1 MATQVEEPQIDESH
15 PFRVLIKFAVFL
27 GLIYVA
33 GRFLAEKKAEYSN
46 MTESQA
52 HDRFVEK
59 MGPKVGDDT
68 ANEIAD
74 QVVPKLKDAG
84 LLKPDPV
91 EAAADDVKKAAK
103 DAAKTVDK
111 KVEAVG
117 DDVKKATK
125 DAKNLVDKAVEE
137 TTDKVSE
144 AVDSVVKD

>member
-1 MATQVEEPQIDESH
+1 MATQVEEPQVDESH
-15 PFRVLIKFAVFL
+15 PFRVLIKLAVFF

-46 MTESQA
+46 LTEKQA
-52 HDRFVEK
+52 HDRFVET
-59 MGPKVGDDT
+59 MGPKVGEDT

-84 LLKPDPV
+84 LLKPDPM
-91 EAAADDVKKAAK
+91 EAAADNVKKATK
-103 DAAKTVDK
+103 DASK

-125 DAKNLVDKAVEE
+125 DASKAVDKAIDE
-137 TTDKVSE
+137 TADKVSE